1 MSELEPIQP
10 AKSLRVLLIGDSCID
25 RYHYGTCERLS
36 EEAPVPI
43 LRVLEAEDR
52 GGMAL
57 NVKSNLEGLGAMVEM
72 ITNDEKIVKSRYID
86 RKTRQHLLRAD
97 WGEAH
102 APKPLSKADLDGVDF
117 DSFDAIVLSDY
128 DKGFLCVPIIKN
140 ILGRSKNKKVF
151 VDSKKSDLS
160 CYEDCIL
167 KINESEFKRASHFP
181 KNCELIVTLG
191 ERGATYKEEVYPTKK
206 VEVFDVSGAGDT
218 FLSAL
223 AYYNITG
230 ASVRDS
236 ISWSVKYATYVVQKS
251 GTYAL
256 TSDDVAR
263 IENEGI

>member
-1 MSELEPIQP
+1 LIELEPIQP
-10 AKSLRVLLIGDSCID
+10 AISLRVLLIGDSCID
-25 RYHYGTCERLS
+25 RYQYGTCVRLS

-57 NVKSNLEGLGAMVEM
+57 NVKSNLEGLGASVEM
-72 ITNDEKIVKSRYID
+72 ITNDEKTVKTRYID

-97 WGEAH
+97 WGEGKP
-102 APKPLSKADLDGVDF
+102 PKPLSKTDLDGVDF
-117 DSFDAIVLSDY
+117 DSFDVIILSDY
-128 DKGFLCVPIIKN
+128 DKGFLCAPIIKN

-167 KINESEFKRASHFP
+167 KINESEFNRASHFP

-191 ERGATYKEEVYPTKK
+191 QRGAIYEEEVYPTKK

-223 AYYNITG
+223 AVAYMK
-230 ASVRDS
+230 SEDMRRS
-236 ISWSVKYATYVVQKS
+236 IEFANRCSSIVVQKF
-251 GTYAL
+251 GTYA
-256 TSDDVAR
+256 
-263 IENEGI
+263 IKENDLCI